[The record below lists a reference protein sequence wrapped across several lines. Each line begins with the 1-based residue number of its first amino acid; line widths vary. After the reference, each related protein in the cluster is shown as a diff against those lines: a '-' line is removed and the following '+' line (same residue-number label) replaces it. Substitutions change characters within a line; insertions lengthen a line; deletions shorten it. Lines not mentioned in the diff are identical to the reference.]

1 MRRLALVL
9 PVVMVVAC
17 GGGTSG
23 GLSKADY
30 LKQAEAICANAN
42 DDQKAVKTPT
52 AVTDLAPYVA
62 KILALADS
70 ATKAIGALEPPK
82 TDKADLDA
90 KVLTP
95 LKGQLAAGH
104 VYSDQVAAAAAK
116 NDQAALIKLLSSPPS
131 GSKADLAWMRSYG
144 FVECVN
150 SADTE
155 N

>member
-1 MRRLALVL
+1 MKRLALVL
-9 PVVMVVAC
+9 PLVLVVAC

-23 GLSKADY
+23 GLPKADY
-30 LKQAEAICANAN
+30 LKQAEVICTKANA
-42 DDQKAVKTPT
+42 DQKAVKTPT

-70 ATKAIGALEPPK
+70 ATKAIDALQPPK
-82 TDKADLDA
+82 ADRANLDA
-90 KVLTP
+90 KVLRP

-104 VYSDQVAAAAAK
+104 VYSDQVAAAAKK
-116 NDQAALIKLLSSPPS
+116 NDQAALIKLLSNPPA

-144 FVECVN
+144 FVACVS